1 MNRRRELSKAY
12 KERRLIGGVYRIV
25 NTQTGKYLLGYAV
38 DIASLRNRFEFALA
52 TGSAIDPRLRG
63 DWDQYGPAA
72 FSLEV
77 LEELEKTPEQSQVD
91 FVADL
96 RTLEQLRRA
105 DLVGTEY

>member
-1 MNRRRELSKAY
+1 MNRRELSKAY
-12 KERRLIGGVYRIV
+12 KERRLIGGIYRIA

-52 TGSAIDPRLRG
+52 TGSEVDPRLRA
-63 DWDQYGPAA
+63 DWEQYGPTA

-77 LEELEKTPEQSQVD
+77 LEELEKTPEQSQAD

-105 DLVGTEY
+105 DLVDADEY